1 MVKSAKRAEGH
12 AVTASAS
19 RRFKLSQHGST
30 VGHKRKTHTTAER
43 FANCAIGFEC
53 EKRAMAFTSI
63 AMLKELGMC
72 WMSKSGE
79 QLFSAASAGYF
90 LDAAAGVLLAVLLVV
105 VRVAGRR
112 RRLWTEGRANGEA
125 TEVCG
130 EWWS

>member
-53 EKRAMAFTSI
+53 EKRAMDYTSI

-72 WMSKSGE
+72 WMSKSNE
-79 QLFSAASAGYF
+79 QVLSAPTADNSETTRGATVI
-90 LDAAAGVLLAVLLVV
+90 DA
-105 VRVAGRR
+105 
-112 RRLWTEGRANGEA
+112 EGRVG
-125 TEVCG
+125 
-130 EWWS
+130 